1 VCSGRDLAAIELRVW
16 LALREASATRLAK
29 VEQAAHAEAWTAEQ
43 ARVWATAT
51 KVLSA
56 SLVRIF
62 LSLESVEQTGHGVPS

>member
-1 VCSGRDLAAIELRVW
+1 VCSGRDLAAIELRW

-29 VEQAAHAEAWTAEQ
+29 VEQAAQAEAWTAEQ

-62 LSLESVEQTGHGVPS
+62 LSLESVEQTRHGVAS